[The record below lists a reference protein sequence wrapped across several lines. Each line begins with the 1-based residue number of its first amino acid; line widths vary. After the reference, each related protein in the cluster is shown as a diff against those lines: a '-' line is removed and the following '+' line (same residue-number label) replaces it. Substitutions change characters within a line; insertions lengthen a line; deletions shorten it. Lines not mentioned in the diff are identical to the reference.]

1 MSVIRVIS
9 STMGVSSPASVA
21 VGTGYYVYKGDQPY
35 IPPAPAKPLPQNVKT
50 IAGKQARIAKYIRLR
65 LDGRGQVRGRP
76 AARRHPQHQGDL
88 REGVPG
94 TTKSSSKEGGRM
106 PKIRNLSWR
115 VSGVAAGTF
124 LSLDGL
130 SGGYTHRGPPGGT
143 VTAGD
148 RGTPPRGDRGEV
160 P

>member
-35 IPPAPAKPLPQNVKT
+35 IPPAPATPLPQNVKT
-50 IAGKQARIAKYIRLR
+50 IAGKQARIAEYIRLR
-65 LDGRGQVRGRP
+65 LRRRGQVRGRP

-94 TTKSSSKEGGRM
+94 LPR
-106 PKIRNLSWR
+106 
-115 VSGVAAGTF
+115 AAAR
-124 LSLDGL
+124 
-130 SGGYTHRGPPGGT
+130 RG
-143 VTAGD
+143 AGCL
-148 RGTPPRGDRGEV
+148 RSAI
-160 P
+160 

>member
-65 LDGRGQVRGRP
+65 LDGADKYEAAAQLGVGRSTRRVYERHFRA
-76 AARRHPQHQGDL
+76 AAR
-88 REGVPG
+88 
-94 TTKSSSKEGGRM
+94 GG
-106 PKIRNLSWR
+106 P
-115 VSGVAAGTF
+115 
-124 LSLDGL
+124 
-130 SGGYTHRGPPGGT
+130 
-143 VTAGD
+143 
-148 RGTPPRGDRGEV
+148 
-160 P
+160 